1 MPIVAINSI
10 GETLLSL
17 DHLEAKLLDHVGKED
32 FSLDRLIEMLPQ
44 YSWNQVFHTV
54 DRLARLGNITLRRNG
69 FEYTIARSSHQV
81 SGRRHR

>member
-1 MPIVAINSI
+1 
-10 GETLLSL
+10 
-17 DHLEAKLLDHVGKED
+17 
-32 FSLDRLIEMLPQ
+32 
-44 YSWNQVFHTV
+44 VFHTV